1 MSLKGIISIAGKP
14 GLYKII
20 TQGKS
25 VVIVESLLDNK
36 RSPAY
41 AADKMSAIED
51 ISIFTHDGDVKLTE
65 VLEKLYQ
72 KTEGKSSI
80 NHKVDEKE
88 LRSNF
93 ESILPN
99 YDIDRVYLSD
109 IRKVFQWYNLLIKE
123 GLLSF
128 DKHDASEEKKESS
141 KSKTSATPKKAVKT
155 ATNKEPKVAKPNVS
169 KKAPV
174 VKTGA
179 ARGK

>member
-25 VVIVESLLDNK
+25 AVIVESLLDKK

-51 ISIFTHDGDVKLTE
+51 ISIFTHEGEVNLTE
-65 VLEKLYQ
+65 VFATLYN
-72 KTEGKSSI
+72 TSEGKSTI

-88 LRSNF
+88 LRSHF
-93 ESILPN
+93 EAILPT

-123 GLLSF
+123 GLLSVE
-128 DKHDASEEKKESS
+128 KEETTEAKKEG
-141 KSKTSATPKKAVKT
+141 KKTKAADAPKKATKT
-155 ATNKEPKVAKPNVS
+155 VSSKEPKAVKPNVT
-169 KKAPV
+169 KKAPI